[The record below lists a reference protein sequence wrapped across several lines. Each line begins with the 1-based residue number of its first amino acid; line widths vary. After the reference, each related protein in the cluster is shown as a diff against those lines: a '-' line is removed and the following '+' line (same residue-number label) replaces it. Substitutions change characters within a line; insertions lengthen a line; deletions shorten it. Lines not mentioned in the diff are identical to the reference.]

1 MQDLTETR
9 SLKHVFTA
17 EDHLKNCDE
26 MARLMDAQVQMELTH
41 KEIKAGLKQEEEALS
56 SNISKYVGFIRDK
69 YEYRKTPCR
78 WTWDMPHSGMKSLYR
93 IDTWEL
99 VDVKGMED
107 YERQQ
112 LLKFMEQ
119 ESQQEPANVAVE
131 DDPPAVPVVEET
143 PEAES
148 LPVSEG
154 MFAPGTP
161 PDSDPWT
168 DPDPPVKLK
177 EKRKR

>member
-26 MARLMDAQVQMELTH
+26 VARLMDAQVQMELTH

-112 LLKFMEQ
+112 LLKFMEENPPMTVQ
-119 ESQQEPANVAVE
+119 VE
-131 DDPPAVPVVEET
+131 DDPPSAPVLEEVQPEIT
-143 PEAES
+143 PGVIVDE
-148 LPVSEG
+148 
-154 MFAPGTP
+154 
-161 PDSDPWT
+161 DSFGVQEVGAAADEIEQAA
-168 DPDPPVKLK
+168 PVKP
-177 EKRKR
+177 KRKR

>member
-26 MARLMDAQVQMELTH
+26 VARLMDAQVQMEMTH
-41 KEIKAGLKQEEEALS
+41 REIKAGLKQEEEALS

-99 VDVKGMED
+99 VDVKGMEN

-119 ESQQEPANVAVE
+119 QQ
-131 DDPPAVPVVEET
+131 DDPPTDPVAEEVQSEVTPDVIVDENPFEVQESDVVE
-143 PEAES
+143 AAKIF
-148 LPVSEG
+148 G
-154 MFAPGTP
+154 
-161 PDSDPWT
+161 
-168 DPDPPVKLK
+168 VKLK